1 MDIYTILSLKEQL
14 DDLDKKRIRL
24 YNNIKK
30 YCESLDPEYLKTLDY
45 TELKEFYHA
54 LEFYLPES
62 VQMVYVQMEKTEK
75 NIEKY
80 PELKKL
86 YIIQN

>member
-14 DDLDKKRIRL
+14 DDLDKKRIHL

-45 TELKEFYHA
+45 TELKEFFHA

-62 VQMVYVQMEKTEK
+62 VQMVYRRNTGRK
-75 NIEKY
+75 ISRI
-80 PELKKL
+80 KKSCIL
-86 YIIQN
+86 IQIKSD

>member
-45 TELKEFYHA
+45 TELKEFSCSWILSA
-54 LEFYLPES
+54 RECSDGLP
-62 VQMVYVQMEKTEK
+62 
-75 NIEKY
+75 
-80 PELKKL
+80 
-86 YIIQN
+86 

>member
-30 YCESLDPEYLKTLDY
+30 YCDEVMYAKRLYLYKI
-45 TELKEFYHA
+45 
-54 LEFYLPES
+54 
-62 VQMVYVQMEKTEK
+62 V
-75 NIEKY
+75 
-80 PELKKL
+80 
-86 YIIQN
+86 